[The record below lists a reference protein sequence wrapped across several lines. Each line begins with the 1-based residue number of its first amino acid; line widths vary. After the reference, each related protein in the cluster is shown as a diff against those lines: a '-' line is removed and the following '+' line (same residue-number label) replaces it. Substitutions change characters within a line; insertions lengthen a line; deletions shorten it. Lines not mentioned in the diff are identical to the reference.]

1 MHELPFQSLSAGL
14 SNLASF
20 AFIPLMVMAFVVGA
34 ITVVRGSESP
44 ARLAPILVAMGVL
57 AASRSL
63 LQVAGEKVAG
73 EGIEDTG
80 PGMLAAAAGWL
91 SEHGWALLIG
101 LGVVVASGMTAH
113 RAMAYRYRQATC
125 ARHLREL
132 LDAIDRAETGAE
144 FWAAAHDE
152 GQLYARDRADT
163 LYRVRHDLL
172 DLLAVVHAGQPLD
185 ATQYAK
191 LGNLV
196 SDISRCEKRDQDDR
210 APTPAPQ
217 RGIRSP
223 RVRTRGSA
231 ESVAATSSEA
241 PLDSLGGTLYTATLV
256 TAVSDSFAEPD
267 NCRVCD
273 LPSDCGEANGS
284 GSPSEVYDSGTG
296 CDAGG
301 GSADP

>member
-1 MHELPFQSLSAGL
+1 MHELPFHSLSAGL
-14 SNLASF
+14 SDLASF
-20 AFIPLMVMAFVVGA
+20 AFIPLMVMAFVVAA
-34 ITVVRGSESP
+34 ITVVRGSELP
-44 ARLAPILVAMGVL
+44 VRLAPILVAIGVL
-57 AASRSL
+57 TASRSL

-73 EGIEDTG
+73 EGLEDTR

-101 LGVVVASGMTAH
+101 LGVVVASGMAVH

-144 FWAAAHDE
+144 FWAAAHD
-152 GQLYARDRADT
+152 GGALYARDRADT
-163 LYRVRHDLL
+163 LYRVRHELL
-172 DLLAVVHAGQPLD
+172 DLLAVVHAGQPLG
-185 ATQYAK
+185 ATEHAK

-196 SDISRCEKRDQDDR
+196 SDISRCEKWDQDDR
-210 APTPAPQ
+210 TPPPAPQ

-223 RVRTRGSA
+223 RVRTSGSA
-231 ESVAATSSEA
+231 KSAAPTSSEA
-241 PLDSLGGTLYTATLV
+241 PLDSLAGTLYTATLV
-256 TAVSDSFAEPD
+256 TAVSDSFAESD

-273 LPSDCGEANGS
+273 VPFDCGEANGS

-296 CDAGG
+296 CDVGG
-301 GSADP
+301 GGVDP